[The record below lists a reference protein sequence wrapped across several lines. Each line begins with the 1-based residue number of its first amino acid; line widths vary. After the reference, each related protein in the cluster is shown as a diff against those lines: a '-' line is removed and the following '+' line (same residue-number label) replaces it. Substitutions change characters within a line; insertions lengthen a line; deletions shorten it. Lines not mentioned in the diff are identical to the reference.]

1 MQTKSPVYQPVA
13 KLCERYQVSRTTFW
27 RWSKAPGFPSPVRFG
42 RSVRW
47 NPEFV
52 DAFLTRR
59 EA

>member
-1 MQTKSPVYQPVA
+1 MQTKNPVYQPVA

-27 RWSKAPGFPSPVRFG
+27 RWSKTPGFPSPVRLG

-47 NPEFV
+47 NTEFV
-52 DAFLTRR
+52 DAFLTKQ